1 MSHFIDQ
8 PMSTDR
14 KQNGQRFVTYV
25 KMKTDQNESSANQ
38 HYYYYYLF
46 LSRRPYPGRLTIV
59 TRYHIIHYFTLYR
72 YHIIFTYNYPF
83 IQLGFY
89 WSNLG
94 KVPCSRVQQQCPP
107 LGIEPTTL
115 RSRVQSPNHYST
127 LLVANATTLN
137 KFIFKA

>member
-1 MSHFIDQ
+1 MALAQCDLNWATERS
-8 PMSTDR
+8 
-14 KQNGQRFVTYV
+14 
-25 KMKTDQNESSANQ
+25 SSADLTMCCLLFIYFLADTLNQ
-38 HYYYYYLF
+38 GNLQ
-46 LSRRPYPGRLTIV
+46 LLQ
-59 TRYHIIHYFTLYR
+59 HITLYR

-115 RSRVQSPNHYST
+115 WSRVQSPNHYST
-127 LLVANATTLN
+127 LLPHSTYYSLALSVCLFTIHILKYIFLAL
-137 KFIFKA
+137 FII